1 MNNVM
6 KKRGARL
13 MCSTLVICSAWLML
27 VWWIAIP
34 AYAQGKE
41 IESEIADRA
50 RPYEEFIASAAAK
63 YGIDPSLLRVIGYLE
78 TRFNPAAV
86 SKRGARGMMQF
97 MPATASRYGLRNPHN
112 PKAAI
117 DAAARYL
124 HDLAVRFENRADL
137 VLAAYNAGEGAVEA
151 YLKGRRVV
159 SGSRVINPNGIR
171 TGGIPPYRETRSYVA
186 RGIALLKTLRS
197 NSSSFTQQVD
207 SKMKSDSGQEER
219 GEPAQGLVRNSIRA
233 INHSE
238 PDTTQFQIQ
247 PNAHRRSIYFGKGRE
262 ED

>member
-1 MNNVM
+1 
-6 KKRGARL
+6 
-13 MCSTLVICSAWLML
+13 MCSTLVICSVWLML
-27 VWWIAIP
+27 VWWIATP

-41 IESEIADRA
+41 IENEIADRA
-50 RPYEEFIASAAAK
+50 RPYEEIIALAAAK
-63 YGIDPSLLRVIGYLE
+63 YGVDPFLLRVIGYLE

-97 MPATASRYGLRNPHN
+97 MPGTASRYGLRNPHN

-159 SGSRVINPNGIR
+159 SGSRVINPNGIS
-171 TGGIPPYRETRSYVA
+171 TGGVPPYRETRVYVA
-186 RGIALLKTLRS
+186 QGMELLRTLRS
-197 NSSSFTQQVD
+197 NSAALTQKAL
-207 SKMKSDSGQEER
+207 SKMEGDSGQEESDEPPR
-219 GEPAQGLVRNSIRA
+219 GLARRSVRAASQSESSGTEVNSQQNMR
-233 INHSE
+233 
-238 PDTTQFQIQ
+238 
-247 PNAHRRSIYFGKGRE
+247 RRSIYFGRE
-262 ED
+262 YEEK